1 MSDPAKYRTREEVQE
16 MRQSHDPLDGARV
29 SLADLYGVDEA
40 ALRPIEDEVKAI
52 VQEAADFAQSSP
64 EPDASEL
71 WTDVLT
77 DA

>member
-1 MSDPAKYRTREEVQE
+1 
-16 MRQSHDPLDGARV
+16 MRQSHDPIEGARA
-29 SLADLYGVDEA
+29 SLAELYGVDEA

-52 VQEAADFAQSSP
+52 VQEAADFSQSSP